1 MFAKV
6 SYNQYV
12 CDIVLSPNQQKHLV
26 AQVISQLGN
35 FYLNGD
41 SRKMVLNAFTGSGK
55 TTVSIKALVPEFI
68 EQFAM
73 HGKRVLGFMAP
84 RKEVVD
90 GAYKKAKNS
99 LHNKKVD
106 GKLIKVYNSK
116 DIDKIKKE
124 IEQGDTSSKLDGD
137 IVMVFLTAQY
147 FYLNYDLLT
156 QGGSFDLMIV
166 DEAHIMFGT
175 IDKTDTKADKGVT
188 NNNFEAWTLNKLR
201 ALSNCAVLFLTAT
214 PTNSQKELT
223 PLGVTNNIYLDPM
236 PRDILTTP
244 FYDVIP
250 YLDNED
256 TLRKGLEYFKQYC
269 DKIGNVIASIDT
281 DTWETTKKNIF
292 ATYPAL
298 MARIGRRG
306 TTNGVDF
313 DLYIDEIRDLCIK
326 YGFTLFIST
335 SEGKEFDGKK
345 IESLEQGV
353 TMGDK
358 HHHTPVVMV
367 TIDSGYAGVDYVKI
381 SNVIIGRE
389 PSGTIHNN
397 YSQTAGRAARMKFG
411 FTNHAT
417 AAETIRKYDLTDD
430 QKRLIAE
437 YYILHSTSTVHVP
450 VDSVLLNTDVK
461 EFIETD
467 TFREPAGRKY
477 ILGEVFSGS
486 PVPDLKFGLHLK
498 VSSSLQDESYKQYK
512 KNYCECCK
520 TVKFVDGEYTDC
532 WISSKIGFQN
542 LIGAKI
548 SKEEMNIL
556 WPMCLH
562 VHHMDGN
569 HFNNDP
575 KNLKTICPNVHSLVT
590 MYNEDYKNRY
600 PELHEALKILAKK
613 KGKLKPK
620 MLDFI

>member
-1 MFAKV
+1 MFSKTT
-6 SYNQYV
+6 YNPYV
-12 CDIVLSPNQQKHLV
+12 CDITLSPNQKKHLV
-26 AQVISQLGN
+26 AQVIAQLGN
-35 FYLNGD
+35 FYFKGD

-55 TTVSIKALVPEFI
+55 TTVSIKALVPEFV
-68 EQFAM
+68 EQFAG

-99 LHNKKVD
+99 LHNKTVN

-124 IEQGDTSSKLDGD
+124 IEQGDTTSTLDGD
-137 IVMVFLTAQY
+137 VVMVFLTAQY
-147 FYLNYDLLT
+147 FYYNYDLLT
-156 QGGSFDLMIV
+156 QNGTFDLMIV

-175 IDKTDTKADKGVT
+175 IDKEDTKADKGVT
-188 NNNFEAWTLNKLR
+188 NNNFEAWTLTKLR
-201 ALSNCAVLFLTAT
+201 ELTNCAVLFLTAT
-214 PTNSQKELT
+214 PTNSQQELT
-223 PLGVTNNIYLDPM
+223 PLGATNNIYLDPM

-244 FYDVIP
+244 FYDVRP

-256 TLRKGLEYFKQYC
+256 TLFQGLVYFKQYC
-269 DKIGNVIASIDT
+269 EQIASVIQSLEPA
-281 DTWETTKKNIF
+281 TWGIVKKNFF

-306 TTNGVDF
+306 ATNGLGF
-313 DLYIDEIRDLCIK
+313 DEYIGEIRKLCIQ

-335 SEGKEFDGKK
+335 SDGKEFAGRK

-353 TMGDK
+353 SLGEK

-389 PSGTIHNN
+389 PSTTIHNN

-411 FTNHAT
+411 FTNHAV
-417 AAETIRKYDLTDD
+417 AAETIRGYDLSDE
-430 QKRLIAE
+430 QKRLVAE

-450 VDSVLLNTDVK
+450 VDSKLLITDVK

-467 TFREPAGRKY
+467 TFREPDGRAF
-477 ILGEVFSGS
+477 ILREVFNGQ
-486 PVPDLKFGLHLK
+486 PVPELKAGLHLK
-498 VSSSLQDESYKQYK
+498 TSTSLQDEAYK
-512 KNYCECCK
+512 KYKKTYCECCH
-520 TVKFVDGEYTDC
+520 TTDGRTHC
-532 WISSKIGFQN
+532 WINTRIGFMN
-542 LIGAKI
+542 LLNANITHD
-548 SKEEMNIL
+548 EMDIL

-575 KNLKTICPNVHSLVT
+575 KNLKTICPNVHALVT
-590 MYNEDYKNRY
+590 MHNEDYNNRY
-600 PELHEALKILAKK
+600 PELRAALATLAKK
-613 KGKLKPK
+613 KGVNAPK
-620 MLDFI
+620 TLAFSV

>member
-1 MFAKV
+1 MF
-6 SYNQYV
+6 SQTTYNPYV
-12 CDIVLSPNQQKHLV
+12 CDITLSPNQQKHLV
-26 AQVISQLGN
+26 AQVITQLGN
-35 FYLNGD
+35 FYLKGD

-68 EQFAM
+68 KQFAK

-99 LHNKKVD
+99 LHNKKID
-106 GKLIKVYNSK
+106 GKLVKVYNSK
-116 DIDKIKKE
+116 DIDRIKKE
-124 IEQGDTSSKLDGD
+124 ISQGDTTSTLDGD

-147 FYLNYDLLT
+147 FYLNYDMLT
-156 QGGSFDLMIV
+156 QSGTFDLMIV

-175 IDKTDTKADKGVT
+175 IDKTDTKADKGTT

-201 ALSNCAVLFLTAT
+201 TLTDCAVLFLTAT

-250 YLDNED
+250 YLDNEN

-269 DKIGNVIASIDT
+269 DKIGDVIAST
-281 DTWETTKKNIF
+281 QSSTWETTKKNFF

-306 TTNGVDF
+306 STNGVDF
-313 DLYIDEIRDLCIK
+313 ELYIDEIRDLCIK

-335 SEGKEFDGKK
+335 SDGKEFDGKK
-345 IESLEQGV
+345 IDSLEQGV
-353 TMGDK
+353 TLGDK
-358 HHHTPVVMV
+358 HNHTPVVMV

-411 FTNHAT
+411 FTNHAV
-417 AAETIRKYDLTDD
+417 AAETIRNYAITDE

-450 VDSVLLNTDVK
+450 VDSILLNTDVK

-467 TFREPAGRKY
+467 TFREPAGRAY
-477 ILGEVFSGS
+477 ILSEVFTSG
-486 PVPDLKFGLHLK
+486 PAPDLKHCLHLK
-498 VSSSLQDESYKQYK
+498 TSTTLQDETYKRYK
-512 KNYCECCK
+512 KNYCEFCDSG
-520 TVKFVDGEYTDC
+520 DGIHTDC
-532 WISSKIGFQN
+532 YYTAWVGFERA
-542 LIGAKI
+542 IDASITEG
-548 SKEEMNIL
+548 EMDIL
-556 WPMCLH
+556 WPLCLH
-562 VHHMDGN
+562 VHHNDGN
-569 HFNNDP
+569 HFNNNP
-575 KNLKTICPNVHSLVT
+575 ENLKTTCPNVHALIT
-590 MYNEDYKNRY
+590 MHNEDYNNRY
-600 PELHEALKILAKK
+600 TELRVALATVAKK
-613 KGKLKPK
+613 KGSKLSKV
-620 MLDFI
+620 LAFI

>member
-1 MFAKV
+1 MFSKTT
-6 SYNQYV
+6 YNPYV
-12 CDIVLSPNQQKHLV
+12 CDITLSPNQQKHLV

-35 FYLNGD
+35 FYLKGD
-41 SRKMVLNAFTGSGK
+41 TRKMVLNAFTGSGK

-68 EQFAM
+68 EQFAK

-106 GKLIKVYNSK
+106 GKLVKVYNSK

-124 IEQGDTSSKLDGD
+124 IEQGDTASTLDGD
-137 IVMVFLTAQY
+137 VVMVFLTAQY
-147 FYLNYDLLT
+147 FYYNYDLLT
-156 QGGSFDLMIV
+156 QNGTFDLMIV

-175 IDKTDTKADKGVT
+175 QDKADTKADKGAT
-188 NNNFEAWTLNKLR
+188 NNKFEAWTLNKLK
-201 ALSNCAVLFLTAT
+201 ALSDCAVLFLTAT

-223 PLGVTNNIYLDPM
+223 PLGELNNIYLDPM

-269 DKIGNVIASIDT
+269 GKIGDVIASMEPA
-281 DTWETTKKNIF
+281 TWEVTKKNIF

-306 TTNGVDF
+306 STNGVDF
-313 DLYIDEIRDLCIK
+313 ELYIDEIRDLCTQ

-335 SEGKEFDGKK
+335 SDGKEFDGKK

-353 TMGDK
+353 TLGDK

-411 FTNHAT
+411 FTNHAI
-417 AAETIRKYDLTDD
+417 AADTIRNYALSDD
-430 QKRLIAE
+430 QKRLVAE

-461 EFIETD
+461 AFIETD
-467 TFREPAGRKY
+467 TFREPIGRKY
-477 ILGEVFSGS
+477 ILDNVFTSG
-486 PVPDLKFGLHLK
+486 PAPDLKNCLRLK
-498 VSSSLQDESYKQYK
+498 TSTSLQDDTYKQYK
-512 KNYCECCK
+512 KNFCECCE
-520 TVKFVDGEYTDC
+520 V
-532 WISSKIGFQN
+532 SKETGRTSCEINARIGFMN
-542 LIGAKI
+542 MIDVNI
-548 SKEEMNIL
+548 TWDEMNIL

-562 VHHMDGN
+562 VHHIDGD
-569 HFNNDP
+569 HFNNDLA
-575 KNLKTICPNVHSLVT
+575 NLITICPNVHSLVT
-590 MYNEDYKNRY
+590 MYNEDYNNRY
-600 PELHEALKILAKK
+600 PELRAALATIAKK
-613 KGKLKPK
+613 KGK
-620 MLDFI
+620 